1 MVGPRR
7 VIETCSE
14 YVPDECCVK
23 AFFLPQLEL
32 HTREDKNGASRAV
45 IREGVNRCLNGG
57 KLARCSGVLDDH
69 GSSRRC
75 RP

>member
-1 MVGPRR
+1 
-7 VIETCSE
+7 
-14 YVPDECCVK
+14 
-23 AFFLPQLEL
+23 
-32 HTREDKNGASRAV
+32 
-45 IREGVNRCLNGG
+45 LNGG